1 MIIKF
6 LKTKSKILKSGGKK
20 NVYHVK
26 GNEENSDN
34 SVKHCKPKVKETFFN
49 AEKTKKSM
57 QNSISCKKRE
67 KITLK

>member
-57 QNSISCKKRE
+57 
-67 KITLK
+67 